1 MKTLD
6 EVIKAC
12 EETVSDVDR
21 GVDIEGCYLG
31 ATETR
36 DALHYLKEYR
46 QQKKIW
52 KKLYRMFEKMFW
64 GMEEE
69 YPLDSDVIV
78 NALWDA
84 YSEGFEDEDA

>member
-6 EVIKAC
+6 EVIIGIR
-12 EETVSDVDR
+12 EQMGFGDPVL
-21 GVDIEGCYLG
+21 I
-31 ATETR
+31 

-64 GMEEE
+64 GIEEE

>member
-6 EVIKAC
+6 EVITALENANDGRVAC
-12 EETVSDVDR
+12 NGD
-21 GVDIEGCYLG
+21 
-31 ATETR
+31 TECGYYAIGI
-36 DALHYLKEYR
+36 DAFHYLKEYR

-84 YSEGFEDEDA
+84 YSEGFEDEDN

>member
-6 EVIKAC
+6 EVIIGIR
-12 EETVSDVDR
+12 EQMGFGDPVL
-21 GVDIEGCYLG
+21 I
-31 ATETR
+31 

-84 YSEGFEDEDA
+84 YSEGFEDEDN

>member
-6 EVIKAC
+6 EVIIGIR
-12 EETVSDVDR
+12 EQMGFGDPVL
-21 GVDIEGCYLG
+21 I
-31 ATETR
+31 

-64 GMEEE
+64 GIEEE

-84 YSEGFEDEDA
+84 YSEGFEDEDN

>member
-6 EVIKAC
+6 EVIIGIR
-12 EETVSDVDR
+12 EQMGFGDPVL
-21 GVDIEGCYLG
+21 I
-31 ATETR
+31 